1 MNFEIEKVYL
11 LFLIPIILMVMYL
24 ISKKIKLKDKGI
36 SFININRF
44 IIITILI
51 LAMCNISISIKTKDS
66 STIFLLDL
74 SHSMSNYKGEIKE
87 FVKSAIEASPSNN
100 KIGIVTFGE
109 NQEIEQFLTYSKS
122 FNDIQTSPI
131 GNTTNIEEAIKFSL
145 SMFKDSDYK
154 RVVLITDGKEN
165 QGDILETSTYFKDN
179 QIDFQVYKVDSEQ
192 VEDVY
197 IEDIDILDKV
207 AIGEEFSVTVN
218 IKSNIKTKSKISV
231 YSGREKKSEK
241 EIDIEKGDNT
251 FLFKDIQH
259 KGGF

>member
-11 LFLIPIILMVMYL
+11 LLLIPLIFMVMYL
-24 ISKKIKLKDKGI
+24 ISKKIKFKDKGI

-74 SHSMSNYKGEIKE
+74 SYSMSNYKGEIKE

-179 QIDFQVYKVDSEQ
+179 KIDFQVYKVDSEQ

-218 IKSNIKTKSKISV
+218 IK
-231 YSGREKKSEK
+231 
-241 EIDIEKGDNT
+241 
-251 FLFKDIQH
+251 
-259 KGGF
+259 